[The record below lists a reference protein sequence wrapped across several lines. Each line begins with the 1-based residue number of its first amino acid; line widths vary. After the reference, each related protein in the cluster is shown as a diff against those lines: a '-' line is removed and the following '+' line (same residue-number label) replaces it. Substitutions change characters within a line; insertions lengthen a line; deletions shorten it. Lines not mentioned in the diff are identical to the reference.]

1 MLRRGDSVT
10 KHKTHGEAKHTET
23 SEFGAEKDYH
33 RAEKREQVTHAQPS
47 TPNTPKG
54 YSKAFLKTQMHFWLF
69 RKKKTLFKKPLLV
82 SDVVLVQTTV
92 LLV

>member
-54 YSKAFLKTQMHFWLF
+54 YSKAFLKA
-69 RKKKTLFKKPLLV
+69 R
-82 SDVVLVQTTV
+82 
-92 LLV
+92 